1 MTLTCNR
8 ENIIVEL
15 ALLGQN
21 AFAFLMRWAHLLAGF
36 VWVGLLYYFNFI
48 QAEYFKEADAGA
60 KSDVIQKMV
69 PNALWWF
76 RWAAVFTFL
85 SGIILL
91 YVKHLSGMG
100 IMIGATMGTI
110 MFLNVWLVIWPNQK
124 IIIASAKQVASG
136 GDALPGAATALAKA
150 GLASRTNTLF
160 SVPMLFFMA
169 SSVHLGQIQTSIHS
183 ASATT
188 LVAVFGLI
196 AVLTLNGVLG
206 KTGPITSIKGVIA
219 SGFVL
224 TAVLYLLVEFL

>member
-1 MTLTCNR
+1 
-8 ENIIVEL
+8 VEL
-15 ALLGQN
+15 ALLSDS
-21 AFAFLMRWAHLLAGF
+21 AFAFLLRWVHLLVGV

-100 IMIGATMGTI
+100 IIIGVTMGTI

-124 IIIASAKQVASG
+124 IIMASAKQVAG
-136 GDALPGAATALAKA
+136 GGHALPGAAIALAKA

-183 ASATT
+183 ASAAS
-188 LVAVFGLI
+188 LAAVFGLI
-196 AVLTLNGVLG
+196 TLLALNGVFG
-206 KTGPITSIKGVIA
+206 KTGPITSIKGVVV

-224 TAVLYLLVEFL
+224 TVILYLLVELL